1 VVCGVGQKLYT
12 MKNISL
18 LKKKIQSNEKIP
30 ENKIFIDK
38 IE

>member
-1 VVCGVGQKLYT
+1 

-30 ENKIFIDK
+30 ETKIFIAK

>member
-1 VVCGVGQKLYT
+1 